1 MNPPARSIRT
11 EVSEAVVAGIR
22 QRGSEAVG
30 LMLVGA
36 ARLVL
41 VAAAL
46 LVFGLFGTDLFG
58 TGLPVLFR

>member
-1 MNPPARSIRT
+1 LKPPARSIRT

-30 LMLVGA
+30 LVLVGV

-41 VAAAL
+41 VAVTL
-46 LVFGLFGTDLFG
+46 LVFGLFGADFFDLGPFG
-58 TGLPVLFR
+58 LLH